1 MTGQRGAQG
10 NKMKIQNRCQ
20 DVFFMLNVHGGQSG
34 KAKAFSH
41 LGNN

>member
-1 MTGQRGAQG
+1 MTGQRSMHG

-20 DVFFMLNVHGGQSG
+20 DMFFMLNVQSGQPG